1 MKRKSSNCCL
11 AHENRTV
18 IANQCARLSNGCK
31 VCYNG
36 VKKRAA
42 TEVGTMAYING
53 LDRNQVQMITASL
66 DDFIAQDNPVRVI
79 DAYVNSLDL
88 KKLGN
93 TKML

>member
-1 MKRKSSNCCL
+1 M
-11 AHENRTV
+11 
-18 IANQCARLSNGCK
+18 CARLSNGCK